1 MMFGKGNRLNEY
13 AEVTRPQYFE
23 EQKQITVMT
32 LTLFNYQEGLLLN
45 RNEMCVTVSL
55 WCECNS
61 I

>member
-32 LTLFNYQEGLLLN
+32 LTLFNYQEGSF
-45 RNEMCVTVSL
+45 T
-55 WCECNS
+55 
-61 I
+61 